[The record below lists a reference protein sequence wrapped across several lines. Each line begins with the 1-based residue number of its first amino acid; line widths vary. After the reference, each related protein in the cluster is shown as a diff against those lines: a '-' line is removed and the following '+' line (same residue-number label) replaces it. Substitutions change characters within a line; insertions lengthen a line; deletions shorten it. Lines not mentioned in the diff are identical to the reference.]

1 MKFYSL
7 VFSFVLSFFSG
18 QTITDPNFSIK
29 TSPYEV
35 INFENSKHS
44 IYYKVSFSDNPL
56 SKESKREAICI
67 LQIGDRVSK
76 FLDFNQLKKD
86 SLAEKYSHQSTI
98 GAKETNEFFKI
109 SVLWNNVIFKNNGI
123 TTVQDRFKSVYQYEE
138 NSPKLNWNLAQGN
151 KEILGYQCK
160 KAIVR
165 YRGRE
170 YTAWYTVD
178 IPINKGPYV
187 FEGLPGLIMEI
198 EDKDQ
203 KYHFVVVGIGKKPLP
218 IYLRNEKNIFKTTRE
233 KFRNV
238 EKTYKENPAAFFTGK
253 AYNED
258 GTPIVFRQ
266 QNMRYEPMEL
276 D

>member
-1 MKFYSL
+1 MKFYL
-7 VFSFVLSFFSG
+7 LILSFALSFFYG
-18 QTITDPNFSIK
+18 QTIIDTNFSIK

-35 INFENSKHS
+35 INFENSTHS

-67 LQIGDRVSK
+67 LQIGDKVSK
-76 FLDFNQLKKD
+76 FLDFNQLRKD
-86 SLAEKYSHQSTI
+86 SLAEKYSHKSTI

-109 SVLWNNVIFKNNGI
+109 SVLWNNVVFKNNEI
-123 TTVQDRFKSVYQYEE
+123 TTFQDRFKSVYQYEE
-138 NSPKLNWNLAQGN
+138 STPNLNWNLVQGD
-151 KEILGYQCK
+151 KEILGYKCK
-160 KAIVR
+160 KATVKH
-165 YRGRE
+165 RGRE

-198 EDKDQ
+198 EDKDK
-203 KYHFVVVGIGKKPLP
+203 KYHFVAVGIGKKALP

-238 EKTYKENPAAFFTGK
+238 EKTYKENPAAFFTSK

-258 GTPIVFRQ
+258 GTPIVLKQ
-266 QNMRYEPMEL
+266 QNIRYEPIEIE
-276 D
+276 